1 MSSFHVL
8 VSCTI
13 YFMTE
18 IAEGVTEYYSYLN
31 FSPIIAKYC

>member
-1 MSSFHVL
+1 MSLLHVL
-8 VSCTI
+8 L
-13 YFMTE
+13 TE